1 MNPAATAGPLRC
13 LLVDDEPLAHT
24 VLHAYLDR
32 LPGLATW
39 AGSCYGA
46 VEALTLLRTTPVD
59 VLFLDVDMPELTGLE
74 LLRALPQL
82 PQVVLC
88 TAHATHALDAFE
100 LGVVDY
106 LLKPIRFERFV
117 KTVTRL
123 HTLLAERTPTTAP
136 ATPVSA
142 PAAASPAADA
152 LFLKTD
158 AGTERV
164 RFAELL
170 YVEGYGNFVKCHT
183 SAGRVLL
190 TAETMK
196 QMESSL
202 PAAQFLR
209 VHKSYLVNMACV
221 ERLSGNVLLIGG
233 REVPVGSTFR
243 ADVLRRLQLR

>member
-1 MNPAATAGPLRC
+1 MPVPSPLRC

-24 VLHAYLDR
+24 VMRAYLDR

-46 VEALTLLRTTPVD
+46 VEALTFLRTTPVD

-74 LLRALPQL
+74 LLRALPH
-82 PQVVLC
+82 PPAVVLC
-88 TAHATHALDAFE
+88 TAHAAHALDAFD

-117 KTVTRL
+117 KTINRL
-123 HTLLAERTPTTAP
+123 QATVPTAAPPTTPPPAP
-136 ATPVSA
+136 ETV
-142 PAAASPAADA
+142 ADSI
-152 LFLKTD
+152 FLKTD

-170 YVEGYGNFVKCHT
+170 FVEGYGNFVKCHLA
-183 SAGRVLL
+183 SGRVLL

-196 QMESSL
+196 QMESQL
-202 PAAQFLR
+202 LAGQFLR
-209 VHKSYLVNMACV
+209 THKSYLVNLAHV
-221 ERLSGNVLLIGG
+221 ERLSGNVLLVGA
-233 REVPVGSTFR
+233 REVPVGSTYR
-243 ADVLRRLQLR
+243 QEVLRHLK

>member
-1 MNPAATAGPLRC
+1 MTAPTPTPLRC

-24 VLHAYLDR
+24 VLRAYLDR

-46 VEALTLLRTTPVD
+46 VEALTFLRSNTVD

-74 LLRALPQL
+74 LLRALPQ
-82 PQVVLC
+82 PPAVVLC
-88 TAHATHALDAFE
+88 TAHAAHALDAFD

-117 KTVTRL
+117 KTINRL
-123 HTLLAERTPTTAP
+123 HTAAST
-136 ATPVSA
+136 
-142 PAAASPAADA
+142 PAAAFPTLPVPASTTVASPGTDSI
-152 LFLKTD
+152 FLKTD

-170 YVEGYGNFVKCHT
+170 FVEGYGNFVKCHLA
-183 SAGRVLL
+183 SGRVLL

-196 QMESSL
+196 QMESQL
-202 PAAQFLR
+202 PASQFMR
-209 VHKSYLVNMACV
+209 THKSYLVNLASV
-221 ERLSGNVLLIGG
+221 ERLSGNVLLVGTY
-233 REVPVGSTFR
+233 EVPVGSTYR
-243 ADVLRRLQLR
+243 QEVLRQLHLR